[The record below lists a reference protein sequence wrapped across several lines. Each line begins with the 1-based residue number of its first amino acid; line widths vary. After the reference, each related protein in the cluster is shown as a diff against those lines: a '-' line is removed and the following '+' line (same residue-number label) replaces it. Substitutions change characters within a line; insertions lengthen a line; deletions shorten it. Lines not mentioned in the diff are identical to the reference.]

1 MAYSIFAYI
10 SLAAVALI
18 GIAFALAL
26 KLKEIMG
33 KGRDT
38 APLKIL
44 LTLIFTNGILAIY
57 SASAV
62 YWKYTHDYLTYV
74 QITDVVL
81 LAIGII
87 LVISIWKIYD
97 EYDGLVK
104 KHDPNA

>member
-26 KLKEIMG
+26 KLKDVMG

-44 LTLIFTNGILAIY
+44 LTLNGILAIY
-57 SASAV
+57 SASAI

-97 EYDGLVK
+97 EYGGLVK
-104 KHDPNA
+104 KHDPDA